1 MEKPIILIVD
11 DNRDL
16 RETLA
21 ALLGAN
27 GYQAECCE
35 HGAAALAYLRSAKR
49 HPALIVL
56 DLMMPVMNGW
66 QFRDRQLEDAALRS
80 IPVVGMTANR
90 QAPALRDVRALLLK
104 PFGVDELLQIVDR
117 CLVRHRR
124 HRPTQTTPDATRN
137 RAS

>member
-11 DNRDL
+11 DNSDL

-21 ALLGAN
+21 ELLGEE
-27 GYQAECCE
+27 GYDTACCE
-35 HGAAALAYLRSAKR
+35 DGAAALAYLRSAPR
-49 HPALIVL
+49 QPALIVL

-66 QFRDRQLEDAALRS
+66 QFRDEQLEDDILRS

-90 QAPALRDVRALLLK
+90 GTPPLREVHTMLLK
-104 PFGVDELLQIVDR
+104 PFGIGELLQVIAQYRSQQSSDAPAQ
-117 CLVRHRR
+117 
-124 HRPTQTTPDATRN
+124 RPADFRPN

>member
-21 ALLGAN
+21 ELLEEE
-27 GYQAECCE
+27 GYDTACCE
-35 HGAAALAYLRSAKR
+35 DGAAALAYLRSAER

-66 QFRDRQLEDAALRS
+66 QFREAQLADAQLCAV
-80 IPVVGMTANR
+80 PVVGMTANGST
-90 QAPALRDVRALLLK
+90 ASLRDVRTMLLK
-104 PFGVDELLQIVDR
+104 PFGIGELLRVIEQY
-117 CLVRHRR
+117 
-124 HRPTQTTPDATRN
+124 RPPQSEDCASQTTLDFTTP

>member
-1 MEKPIILIVD
+1 MENPIILIVD

-21 ALLGAN
+21 ELLEAE
-27 GYQAECCE
+27 GYDTACCE
-35 HGAAALAYLRSAKR
+35 DGAAALAYLRNAER
-49 HPALIVL
+49 QPALIVL

-66 QFRDRQLEDAALRS
+66 QFRDQQLEDPHLRS

-90 QAPALRDVRALLLK
+90 GTLPLPDVSTILLK
-104 PFGVDELLQIVDR
+104 PFGIGELLRIIQQ
-117 CLVRHRR
+117 HRALPR
-124 HRPTQTTPDATRN
+124 ADSPAEAELDVTPK

>member
-21 ALLGAN
+21 ALLGAE
-27 GYQAECCE
+27 GYQGECCE
-35 HGAAALAYLRSAKR
+35 HGAAALAYLRTAKR

-66 QFRDRQLEDAALRS
+66 QFRDRQLEDAALS
-80 IPVVGMTANR
+80 AIPVVGMTANR
-90 QAPALRDVRALLLK
+90 DAPALRDVRATLLK
-104 PFGVDELLQIVDR
+104 PFGMDEFLQIVDR
-117 CLVRHRR
+117 CRARR
-124 HRPTQTTPDATRN
+124 RPRPPGQTIAGFK
-137 RAS
+137 A